1 MPERV
6 IAISPERFPQGQAA
20 LDITP
25 GKLFLR
31 FNLWEKQG
39 AN

>member
-6 IAISPERFPQGQAA
+6 IAISPERFPQAA